1 MCRFANGQIY
11 TGEWKDGKMDGEGKM
26 EYKIEQY
33 TRVGTWKVGR
43 FDGEHTVTFTNG
55 EIRK

>member
-1 MCRFANGQIY
+1 
-11 TGEWKDGKMDGEGKM
+11 MDGEGKM

-43 FDGEHTVTFTNG
+43 FDGEHTITFTNG

>member
-1 MCRFANGQIY
+1 
-11 TGEWKDGKMDGEGKM
+11 MDGEGKM

-55 EIRK
+55 KVRKLFWLDFELIYEDILK